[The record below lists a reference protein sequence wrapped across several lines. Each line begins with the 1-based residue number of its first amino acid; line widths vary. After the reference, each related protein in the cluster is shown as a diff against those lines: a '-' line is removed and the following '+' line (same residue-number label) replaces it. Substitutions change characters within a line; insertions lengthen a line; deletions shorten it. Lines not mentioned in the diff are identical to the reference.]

1 VRQRLAFFLP
11 LARCALAILLV
22 GCAYVPILQL
32 GPNGT
37 ALDDQALQ
45 LSLQDA
51 LAESKPIRG
60 NQVTLLRDGDQT
72 LAAMFSAMAK
82 ARDHINLEY
91 YTFDNVKTDGGAR
104 TLGDLLLDRMA
115 AGVQVNIIY
124 DSFGSQDTSTAFL
137 DGLHQ
142 RGAHLLAFN
151 PGIATK
157 AGNLVNPNDRDHRK
171 IMVIDGRTAFIGG
184 INLDPVYEN
193 RGRSTEDDDPANSV
207 WHDIDARIDGPAVA
221 DLQRLFLHTWADQT
235 GEKLPERA
243 WFPPLPPRG
252 NQVVRIIGSVPGD
265 KRPLYYVSA
274 LTAIHAARHSISI
287 STGYFVPTH
296 QEREELSAAARRGVR
311 VRLILP
317 GKSDSSAALAAGHA
331 AYDDLLEAGVEI
343 AEMRHDVLHAKIMIV
358 DGVWT
363 ALGSSNFDR
372 RSVVFNNEVDAVIL
386 GSETGQTLETML
398 EQDRARAAKVDL
410 ATWRARPLADRPRE
424 FLSRFWQFML

>member
-1 VRQRLAFFLP
+1 
-11 LARCALAILLV
+11 
-22 GCAYVPILQL
+22 
-32 GPNGT
+32 
-37 ALDDQALQ
+37 
-45 LSLQDA
+45 
-51 LAESKPIRG
+51 
-60 NQVTLLRDGDQT
+60 
-72 LAAMFSAMAK
+72 
-82 ARDHINLEY
+82 
-91 YTFDNVKTDGGAR
+91 
-104 TLGDLLLDRMA
+104 
-115 AGVQVNIIY
+115 
-124 DSFGSQDTSTAFL
+124 
-137 DGLHQ
+137 
-142 RGAHLLAFN
+142 
-151 PGIATK
+151 
-157 AGNLVNPNDRDHRK
+157 
-171 IMVIDGRTAFIGG
+171 
-184 INLDPVYEN
+184 
-193 RGRSTEDDDPANSV
+193 
-207 WHDIDARIDGPAVA
+207 
-221 DLQRLFLHTWADQT
+221 
-235 GEKLPERA
+235 
-243 WFPPLPPRG
+243 
-252 NQVVRIIGSVPGD
+252 VRIIGSVPGD